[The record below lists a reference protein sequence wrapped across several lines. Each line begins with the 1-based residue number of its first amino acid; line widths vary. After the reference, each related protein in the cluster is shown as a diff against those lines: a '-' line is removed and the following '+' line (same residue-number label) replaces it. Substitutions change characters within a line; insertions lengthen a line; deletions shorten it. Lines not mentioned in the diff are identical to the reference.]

1 MSHSPRGDRPTVV
14 VVDDNPDLASV
25 VTKLL
30 ERDGFH
36 VVGTAEDG
44 ERGIAL
50 AAETQ
55 PDALLLDLAMPTLD
69 GEAALPKI
77 LVEAPRTMV
86 AILSAYLD
94 STKAQRLLMWGAF
107 AAYDKGDLGELPARL
122 GHDLETFRQALDG
135 MSAVP
140 AWQRRYHRL

>member
-1 MSHSPRGDRPTVV
+1 MTESPRGDGRTVV
-14 VVDDNPDLASV
+14 VVDDNRDLTRV

-30 ERDGFH
+30 ERHGFT
-36 VVGTAEDG
+36 VVGTADDG
-44 ERGIAL
+44 QGGIDV

-69 GEAALPKI
+69 GEAALPQI
-77 LVEAPRTMV
+77 LVQAPHTMV

-94 STKAQRLLMWGAF
+94 SSRAQRLLMWGAF
-107 AAYDKGDLGELPARL
+107 AAYDKGNLGELPGRL
-122 GHDLETFRQALDG
+122 GEDLITFGQALDG
-135 MSAVP
+135 MTAVP